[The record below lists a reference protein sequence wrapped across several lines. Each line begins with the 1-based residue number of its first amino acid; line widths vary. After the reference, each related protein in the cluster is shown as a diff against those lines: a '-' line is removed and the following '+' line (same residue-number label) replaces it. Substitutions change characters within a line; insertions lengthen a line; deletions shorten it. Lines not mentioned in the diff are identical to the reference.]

1 MITIKENLINNKE
14 LLLPE
19 GWEIEKII
27 DNRIILRKSD
37 GIDHLKTWEECYKEL
52 GVGEFL
58 LSDSCITKKARLDNP
73 KDTTRTALPEG
84 FGRTVLALCQLLVC
98 RNAWWKRLGWKPD
111 WDTPDEKHCIVR
123 KGEAADKQIKSF
135 ESCIL
140 AFPTYEVRDQFLNSF
155 RDLIEEA
162 KELI

>member
-1 MITIKENLINNKE
+1 MNNKE
-14 LLLPE
+14 LVLPE

-27 DNRIILRKSD
+27 DNRIILRESN
-37 GIDHLKTWEECYKEL
+37 GIDRLKTWEECCKAL
-52 GVGEFL
+52 GKGEVIRPDSNIIEDVS
-58 LSDSCITKKARLDNP
+58 LSNP
-73 KDTTRTALPEG
+73 WDTNQSALPEG
-84 FGRTVLALCQLLVC
+84 FGRKVVALCQLLVC
-98 RNAWWKRLGWKPD
+98 RNAWWKQLGWKPD
-111 WDTPDEKHCIVR
+111 WDMPDEKHCIVR

-140 AFPTYEVRDQFLNSF
+140 AFPTYEIRDQFLNSF

>member
-1 MITIKENLINNKE
+1 MNNKE
-14 LLLPE
+14 LVLPE

-27 DNRIILRKSD
+27 DNRIILRESN
-37 GIDHLKTWEECYKEL
+37 GIDRLKTWEECYKEL

-84 FGRTVLALCQLLVC
+84 FGRKLKALCQLLVC

-111 WDTPDEKHCIVR
+111 WDKPDEKHCIVR

-140 AFPTYEVRDQFLNSF
+140 AFPTYEIRDQFLNSF